1 MIPRDFYWPL
11 NDREQAIL
19 LMYADGLTSRDIG
32 HELGISPNTAKWY
45 AHRIRLKLEA
55 RTIAHA
61 VALAYQYGN
70 LRVAL

>member
-1 MIPRDFYWPL
+1 MSIFR
-11 NDREQAIL
+11 R
-19 LMYADGLTSRDIG
+19 T
-32 HELGISPNTAKWY
+32 ELGISPNTAKWY